1 MPMATFSSIV
11 KSEIT
16 NLGSIAENIAEIS
29 AIFNLAGFYDDHKI
43 EVFTES
49 AAIAR
54 HIYSLIKEVYKI
66 TPIVTIRKQGKQNLY
81 ITSVYDSE
89 FVIRKDLSLVD
100 HNNMITYTPGEYI
113 ISDEET
119 KRAYLK
125 GVFLVKGSVNDPKT
139 ARYHLEIAAEFKE
152 QASFIKSLLNSFN
165 LNSKVIKRT
174 HNYTVYIKE
183 AEKISDFLRI
193 IKAHEA
199 VMYYEDIRIY
209 RDLKNMTNRLNNC
222 DQANI
227 EKTLSSSNSIIND
240 INYLQ
245 SIDCYSLLSED
256 VQVTGLYRV
265 KYPESSLKELSMIIT
280 HETNQALTKSGVN
293 HRLRKI
299 KELSDKLRK

>member
-1 MPMATFSSIV
+1 MVTFSSIV

-16 NLGSIAENIAEIS
+16 NIGSKAENIAKLS
-29 AIFNLAGFYDDHKI
+29 AVFNLAAFFDETKI

-54 HIYSLIKEVYKI
+54 HIYSLIKETYNI
-66 TPIVTIRKQGKQNLY
+66 NPIVTVRKQGRHNLY
-81 ITSVYDSE
+81 ITSIYDGE
-89 FVIRKDLSLVD
+89 YVIRKDLSLVD
-100 HNNMITYTPGEYI
+100 KNNMVIYQPNEYI

-139 ARYHLEIAAEFKE
+139 ARYHLEIATEFKE
-152 QASFIKSLLNSFN
+152 QADFIKKLLNSFN

-174 HNYTVYIKE
+174 HNYTIYIKE

-193 IKAHEA
+193 INANDA

-227 EKTLSSSNSIIND
+227 EKTLNTSSSIIND

-245 SIDCYSLLSED
+245 EVDCYSLLPED
-256 VQVTGLYRV
+256 VQVTGMYRV
-265 KYPESSLKELSMIIT
+265 KYPESSLNELSVIIT
-280 HETNQALTKSGVN
+280 HETNQTLSKSGVN

-299 KELSDKLRK
+299 KELSEKLRK